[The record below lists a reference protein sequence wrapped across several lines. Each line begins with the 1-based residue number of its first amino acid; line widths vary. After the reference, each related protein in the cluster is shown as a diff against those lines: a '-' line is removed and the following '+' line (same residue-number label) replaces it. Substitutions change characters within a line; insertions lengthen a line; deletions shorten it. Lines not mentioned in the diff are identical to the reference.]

1 LFLLRCL
8 ILNNNI
14 LGMYRLGNQ
23 APMTLTLIYVVKDI
37 ILSDLQQVLTVARSL
52 LKRY

>member
-1 LFLLRCL
+1 
-8 ILNNNI
+8 
-14 LGMYRLGNQ
+14 MYRLGNQ

-37 ILSDLQQVLTVARSL
+37 ILSDLQVLTVARSL